1 MHDLPK
7 QYKDYVCRS
16 KPLLQEIVI
25 KCAIW
30 WLLLVVLEMKL
41 FCRAVNVLFENNF
54 NLSHHE
60 LKTLFGRIGSVK
72 LSQLGLE
79 LWTSSSLCL

>member
-1 MHDLPK
+1 MK
-7 QYKDYVCRS
+7 QKCMTFQNSIKIMYVAVNHCYR
-16 KPLLQEIVI
+16 EIVI

-54 NLSHHE
+54 NLSRHE

-72 LSQLGLE
+72 FSRLDME
-79 LWTSSSLCL
+79 L